1 MRRRKTGVKGALQ
14 KESRTKPSSPFE
26 IRRFCR
32 LRKET
37 LAILEERITA
47 DFSIAEWIGIL
58 VEEALRIYDSPAK
71 MLLLAM
77 KYNRILR
84 GDEYDPIK
92 DEYKRLY
99 KKSIRKQMEEIE
111 REERELLA
119 KLRGEGHI
127 ELAARLE
134 ELFEDIERGH
144 YDDVAMEIESKIHSL
159 SSEMEGKAGFLTVK
173 EAAEM
178 LGVSDGTIRKALK
191 EDYYGVKIRHVR
203 DEKGRILL
211 HREDIEEI
219 CRRRKHIATIEAS
232 RQENLITVKE
242 AAEMLGVTESAIRYA
257 IKDGCYGVKIRHV
270 RYGGGRILLYKEDIE
285 EIKRRREEKKKRK

>member
-178 LGVSDGTIRKALK
+178 LGVSDGTIRKAIK
-191 EDYYGVKIRHVR
+191 TGYCGVKIRHVR
-203 DEKGRILL
+203 DEKGRIL
-211 HREDIEEI
+211 
-219 CRRRKHIATIEAS
+219 C
-232 RQENLITVKE
+232 
-242 AAEMLGVTESAIRYA
+242 
-257 IKDGCYGVKIRHV
+257 
-270 RYGGGRILLYKEDIE
+270 YKEDIE
-285 EIKRRREEKKKRK
+285 EIKRRREGKNREK

>member
-1 MRRRKTGVKGALQ
+1 M
-14 KESRTKPSSPFE
+14 
-26 IRRFCR
+26 
-32 LRKET
+32 RKET

-191 EDYYGVKIRHVR
+191 TGYCGVKIRHVR
-203 DEKGRILL
+203 DEKGRIL
-211 HREDIEEI
+211 
-219 CRRRKHIATIEAS
+219 C
-232 RQENLITVKE
+232 
-242 AAEMLGVTESAIRYA
+242 
-257 IKDGCYGVKIRHV
+257 
-270 RYGGGRILLYKEDIE
+270 YKEDIE
-285 EIKRRREEKKKRK
+285 EIKRRREESKEGK

>member
-1 MRRRKTGVKGALQ
+1 MKGALQ
-14 KESRTKPSSPFE
+14 KESKTKPLSPFE
-26 IRRFCR
+26 VRRFCR

-37 LAILEERITA
+37 LTILEERITA

-178 LGVSDGTIRKALK
+178 LGVSDGTIRKAIK
-191 EDYYGVKIRHVR
+191 EGYFGVKIRHVR
-203 DEKGRILL
+203 DEKGRIL
-211 HREDIEEI
+211 
-219 CRRRKHIATIEAS
+219 C
-232 RQENLITVKE
+232 
-242 AAEMLGVTESAIRYA
+242 
-257 IKDGCYGVKIRHV
+257 
-270 RYGGGRILLYKEDIE
+270 YKEDIE
-285 EIKRRREEKKKRK
+285 EIKRRREGKNREK

>member
-178 LGVSDGTIRKALK
+178 LGVSDGTIRKAIK
-191 EDYYGVKIRHVR
+191 TGYCGVKIRHVR
-203 DEKGRILL
+203 DEKGRIL
-211 HREDIEEI
+211 
-219 CRRRKHIATIEAS
+219 C
-232 RQENLITVKE
+232 
-242 AAEMLGVTESAIRYA
+242 
-257 IKDGCYGVKIRHV
+257 
-270 RYGGGRILLYKEDIE
+270 YKEDIE
-285 EIKRRREEKKKRK
+285 EIKRRREEGKEGK